1 MWRFFGNEHEGGPS
15 HLKRQLGLP
24 KKNSAVILG
33 ENNKFY
39 ILKKNRYSLLDEY
52 YLNEP
57 KVKGKR
63 IRRHWKGWTYNN
75 EEITAAFRWHS
86 EDYFITNYKIFKV
99 STTGNICQI
108 C

>member
-1 MWRFFGNEHEGGPS
+1 MNLE
-15 HLKRQLGLP
+15 
-24 KKNSAVILG
+24 
-33 ENNKFY
+33 
-39 ILKKNRYSLLDEY
+39 NRYSLLDEY

-86 EDYFITNYKIFKV
+86 GLFIYDFGNLITKNNFVEIKFKF
-99 STTGNICQI
+99 S
-108 C
+108 